1 MALFV
6 HYSYFHFGVL
16 SSIIL
21 KEFVSQWSFI
31 MENKKNNRKLSLE
44 LFLYFFKIGWYTFGG
59 GWSIIA
65 QIQRDYVDKSITL
78 QREGRSIYRPLQSVS

>member
-1 MALFV
+1 
-6 HYSYFHFGVL
+6 
-16 SSIIL
+16 
-21 KEFVSQWSFI
+21 

-65 QIQRDYVDKSITL
+65 QIQRDYVDKKHYITA
-78 QREGRSIYRPLQSVS
+78 GGAIYLPTVAIGIIAGILLMAAKLNIPLTILVSAILGILFTK

>member
-1 MALFV
+1 
-6 HYSYFHFGVL
+6 
-16 SSIIL
+16 
-21 KEFVSQWSFI
+21 